1 MFLARSP
8 NPDARLD
15 PTPVFH
21 VHAVSSS
28 EAASLNGQKAKT
40 PIIAGVVCGVVMG
53 LAWII
58 GLFIYIRKRRRHK
71 LRKRAAEAEG
81 KNLEEMKAAK
91 GSEPPEKIIIPR
103 TLQFVVSTALHS
115 YLVVLADPAVL
126 LGHGKPGDYVLPEP
140 DHEKGDTH
148 PRPSLQGHESEP
160 GLPVHRHDFAPAS
173 ASEPTV
179 PLARPKTNG

>member
-28 EAASLNGQKAKT
+28 EAASLHGQKAKT

-53 LAWII
+53 LAWIV

-81 KNLEEMKAAK
+81 KNLEEMKASK
-91 GSEPPEKIIIPR
+91 GSEPPEKIIIPP
-103 TLQFVVSTALHS
+103 
-115 YLVVLADPAVL
+115 DPAVL
-126 LGHGKPGDYVLPEP
+126 LGHGKPGDYVLPEEG
-140 DHEKGDTH
+140 EKEHTH

-160 GLPVHRHDFAPAS
+160 GLPVHRHDFAPSS